1 MKLRSERASGCKCIT
16 SPRYGGGVVFSITT
30 HPGGNVVGMI
40 IDAWVW
46 MVLELVQLRVSVVI
60 YVGLGVEGFCVLD
73 R

>member
-1 MKLRSERASGCKCIT
+1 MFL
-16 SPRYGGGVVFSITT
+16 ITT

-60 YVGLGVEGFCVLD
+60 CVGLGVEGFCVLD